1 MKKFVKE
8 FGAFIKRG
16 NVLDLAVGL
25 IIGTAFNA
33 IVKSLVNDIIM
44 PLVSL
49 VVGDDF
55 SLLKVVLVE
64 EVIDPLTLA
73 ITTNEVAIRYG
84 AFIQTI
90 IDFLL
95 IGLSIFVAVKVIVST
110 RERMEKAKA
119 KLAKQIASTPQ
130 ENVVPEVVIEPK
142 PTTLDLLT
150 EIRDLLKTDKE

>member
-1 MKKFVKE
+1 MKKFIQE

-33 IVKSLVNDIIM
+33 IIKSMVNDVIM
-44 PLVSL
+44 PLVGL
-49 VVGDDF
+49 IVGDDF
-55 SLLKVVLVE
+55 SLLKIVLVE
-64 EVIDPLTLA
+64 QVMDPLTQV

-95 IGLSIFVAVKVIVST
+95 IALSIFVAVKIISAA
-110 RERMEKAKA
+110 RARIEKAKE
-119 KLAKQIASTPQ
+119 KLRKQEEAEAVLEP
-130 ENVVPEVVIEPK
+130 VVVSEPK
-142 PTTLDLLT
+142 PTTEDLLT
-150 EIRDLLKTDKE
+150 EIRDLLKQTKE